1 MVKRIKGRKIKLEGF
16 NNLTKSLSFNIY
28 DLCYARSREA
38 QIEYLEY
45 VDEEYNSARLESIVE
60 EVTRIINAKLVQ
72 VSTQDYD
79 PRGASV
85 VALINEEHPVL
96 DPSHYRGGPA
106 GDSVPAQVVP
116 DSEAESAE
124 TGEGGAEDAEVL
136 PISGEPVPPDSGA
149 PAPAPWVV
157 GHLDKSHIAIHTYP
171 EYNQLS
177 GIASFRVDVDIST
190 CGMISPLS
198 ALHYLIESFDSEIV
212 IMDYRVRGFTRDS
225 RGRKLFIDQDI
236 SSIQDYIDEDVLDR
250 YIAYDVNIISDNNFH
265 TKMRKKAIK
274 LRDFLFGDEVKNLG
288 PKEKKRIKYA
298 LVQEIQEI
306 FECRNLDFRG
316 GKV

>member
-1 MVKRIKGRKIKLEGF
+1 MIKRIKGRKIKLEGF

-85 VALINEEHPVL
+85 VALINEEHSAL
-96 DPSHYRGGPA
+96 DPGP
-106 GDSVPAQVVP
+106 
-116 DSEAESAE
+116 
-124 TGEGGAEDAEVL
+124 
-136 PISGEPVPPDSGA
+136 
-149 PAPAPWVV
+149 PAPAPGVV

-250 YIAYDVNIISDNNFH
+250 YTAYDVNIISDNNFH

-274 LRDFLFGDEVKNLG
+274 LRDFLFGDEVENLG
-288 PKEKKRIKYA
+288 PKEKKRIKQA

-306 FECRNLDFRG
+306 FECRNLDVRG